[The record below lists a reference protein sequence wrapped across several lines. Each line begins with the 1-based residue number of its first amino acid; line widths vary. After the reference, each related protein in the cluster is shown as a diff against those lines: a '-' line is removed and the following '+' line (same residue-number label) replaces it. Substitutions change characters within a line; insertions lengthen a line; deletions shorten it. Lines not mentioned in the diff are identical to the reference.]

1 MFNLAHRHF
10 VLMIFMFFLVVSCSS
25 DNLSSSDTIDKKK
38 VITLVQEETNDY
50 APVDEIEMMIVE
62 TFPVQVNVIAK
73 GYFNDDC
80 TKIDHITEEQSGNTL
95 TLKMIT
101 VRQTNKVCKQDIK
114 PFEEIIPLNV
124 AGFSADIYTVNVNN
138 KSAIF
143 ELGLDNI
150 IR

>member
-10 VLMIFMFFLVVSCSS
+10 FLMIFMFFLVVSCSS
-25 DNLSSSDTIDKKK
+25 DNLSSSDTIDKKN

-80 TKIDHITEEQSGNTL
+80 TKIDHITEVQSGNTISRKSFAKRNFCVKYTQNDNSSSNQQGL
-95 TLKMIT
+95 
-101 VRQTNKVCKQDIK
+101 Q
-114 PFEEIIPLNV
+114 
-124 AGFSADIYTVNVNN
+124 AGYQAF
-138 KSAIF
+138 
-143 ELGLDNI
+143 
-150 IR
+150 